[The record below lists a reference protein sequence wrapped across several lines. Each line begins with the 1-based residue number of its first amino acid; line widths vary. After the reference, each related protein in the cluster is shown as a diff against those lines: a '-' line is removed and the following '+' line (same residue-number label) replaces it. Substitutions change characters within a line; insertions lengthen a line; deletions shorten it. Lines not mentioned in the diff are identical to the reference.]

1 MIMTTMTLYLTV
13 LAVGLLA
20 AFYRTSLS
28 SWTLITAATLALFT
42 LFGSAGLIGLTIAWV
57 LFAVVAIP
65 LNHLP
70 TRRQYITRPILDIY
84 RKLAPK
90 LSDTETIALESGTVG
105 WEGELFSGKPDFNQ
119 LLGQPVPR
127 LSAEEQAFLD
137 GPVEKLC
144 ALIDEWEITHK
155 LADLTPVV
163 WDTIKQERFFGMII
177 PKSYGGLGFSA
188 LAHSRVLQKIASK
201 SVTVASSVAV
211 PNSLGPAELLL
222 HYGTDEQKDFYLPRL
237 ARGEEIPCFGLTG
250 PTAGSDATSIP
261 DVGVICK
268 RKFKGKM
275 VLGMR
280 LTFDKRYITLAPVA
294 TVVGLAFQLKDPDG
308 LLGEQTDLGITL
320 ALIPRDTKGM
330 EIGKR
335 HMPLNVPFQN
345 GPIRGRDV
353 FVPLDYIIG
362 GTEMA
367 GEGWRMLVEVLS
379 IGRSISLP
387 SMNAGGCKAG
397 AFATGAYARMRKQF
411 NMPIGRFEGV
421 EEALARIGGYT
432 YAISALAR
440 MTAAAV
446 DRGELPAVP
455 SAIAKYW
462 ATEHGRRVASNTM
475 DVLGGKGIIL
485 GPRNFAGRAWQGAPI
500 SITVEGA
507 NIMTRSLMIF
517 GQGAVRSHPYVLKE
531 LAALKESDPQ
541 VAVELFDESLFGHI
555 GMAISNASR
564 ALLMGITGGLLARVP
579 GTGRT
584 RRNYRAIA
592 RYSAAL
598 GLVTDLSLLTLGGK
612 LKFKEK
618 LSARLGDVLS
628 QLYII
633 SAILKRF
640 EDQQQPKA
648 DLPLLA
654 WACQDAIY
662 RMEEALDQFLR
673 NFPIRPVAWMMRALV
688 FPIGRWNCP
697 PSDRMGHKVA
707 ALLLSPSE
715 TRGRLTEGVYK
726 TDEPGNPIGIIN
738 AALAGVIRA
747 EPLERKI
754 LKAVRG
760 GQITSDDPAEQLQ
773 QALKSKLI
781 NKSDLQLLEQTRAAV
796 TEIIAVDEFEP
807 EELCAGMPVRTGK
820 KSKAA
825 A

>member
-1 MIMTTMTLYLTV
+1 MTTLTLFIAL
-13 LAVGLLA
+13 LAVALLA
-20 AFYRTSLS
+20 AFYRSSLRT
-28 SWTLITAATLALFT
+28 WTLVTAATLLLFT
-42 LFGSAGLIGLTIAWV
+42 VFGQASIAALVLAWLVFALLAG
-57 LFAVVAIP
+57 P

-70 TRRQYITRPILDIY
+70 TRRQYITRHILEIY
-84 RKLAPK
+84 KKLAPK

-105 WEGELFSGKPDFNQ
+105 WEGELFSGKPDFKQ
-119 LLGQPVPR
+119 LLDQPIPK
-127 LSAEEQAFLD
+127 LSAEERAFLD
-137 GPVEKLC
+137 GPTEKLC

-155 LADLTPVV
+155 LADLSPEV
-163 WDTIKQERFFGMII
+163 WDYIKQERFFGMII
-177 PKSYGGLGFSA
+177 PKQYGGLGFSA
-188 LAHSRVLQKIASK
+188 LAHSRVLQKIS
-201 SVTVASSVAV
+201 SSCITVAVTVAV

-222 HYGTDEQKDFYLPRL
+222 HYGTDEQKNYYLPRL
-237 ARGEEIPCFGLTG
+237 ATGEEIPCFGLTG

-261 DVGVICK
+261 DIGIICK
-268 RKFKGKM
+268 RKFKGKL
-275 VLGMR
+275 VLGMS

-308 LLGEQTDLGITL
+308 LLGDRSDYGITL

-335 HMPLNVPFQN
+335 HFPLNVPFQN
-345 GPIRGRDV
+345 GPIRGKDV
-353 FVPLDYIIG
+353 FVPLDYLIG
-362 GTEMA
+362 GPKMA
-367 GEGWRMLVEVLS
+367 GEGWRMLVEVLA

-387 SMNAGGCKAG
+387 SMNAGGCKAA

-432 YAISALAR
+432 YVVSALSR

-462 ATEHGRRVASNTM
+462 TTEHGRRVAADTM

-531 LAALKESDPQ
+531 MAALKETDPVKALTQ
-541 VAVELFDESLFGHI
+541 FDDALFGHM
-555 GMAISNASR
+555 GMAISNACR
-564 ALLMGITGGLLARVP
+564 ALLMGLSGGLLARVP
-579 GTGRT
+579 GKGRT

-640 EDQQQPKA
+640 EDQDQPQA

-654 WACQDAIY
+654 WSCQDAIY
-662 RMEEALDQFLR
+662 RIEEALDQFLR
-673 NFPIRPVAWMMRALV
+673 NFPMRPVAWLMRALV
-688 FPIGRWNCP
+688 FPIGRWNSP

-715 TRGRLTEGVYK
+715 TRGRLTEGIYK

-738 AALAGVIRA
+738 AALASVIRA
-747 EPLERKI
+747 EPIERKL
-754 LKAVRG
+754 LKAIRS
-760 GQITSDDPAEQLQ
+760 GQITADSSEAQLDE
-773 QALKSKLI
+773 AIKSKLI
-781 NKSDLQLLEQTRAAV
+781 NQSDRELIEKTRAAV
-796 TEIIAVDEFEP
+796 AEIIAVDEFDS
-807 EELCAGMPVRTGK
+807 EELRAGVQSAADQKPQ
-820 KSKAA
+820 AA

>member
-1 MIMTTMTLYLTV
+1 MTTLTLFIAIF
-13 LAVGLLA
+13 AVGLLA
-20 AFYRTSLS
+20 AFYRSSLR
-28 SWTLITAATLALFT
+28 SWTIVTAVTLVLFTVFSQASLGGLIT
-42 LFGSAGLIGLTIAWV
+42 AWV
-57 LFAVVAIP
+57 LFALIAAP
-65 LNHLP
+65 LNHQP
-70 TRRQYITRPILDIY
+70 TRRQYITRPVLEIY

-90 LSDTETIALESGTVG
+90 LSDTEAIALKAGTVG
-105 WEGELFSGKPDFNQ
+105 WEGELFSGKPDFKR

-127 LSAEEQAFLD
+127 LSAEERAFLD
-137 GPVEKLC
+137 GPVEKIC

-155 LADLTPVV
+155 LADLSPAV
-163 WDTIKQERFFGMII
+163 WDYIKQERFFGMII
-177 PKSYGGLGFSA
+177 PKEYGGLGFSA

-201 SVTVASSVAV
+201 SITVASTIAV

-222 HYGTDEQKDFYLPRL
+222 HYGTDEQKNYYLPRL
-237 ARGEEIPCFGLTG
+237 AKGEEIPCFGLTG

-261 DVGVICK
+261 DLGIICK
-268 RKFKGKM
+268 RKFKGKL
-275 VLGMR
+275 VLGMS

-308 LLGEQTDLGITL
+308 LLGDQPNLGISL

-335 HMPLNVPFQN
+335 HFPLNVPFQN
-345 GPIRGRDV
+345 GPVRGKDV
-353 FVPLDYIIG
+353 FVPLDYLIG
-362 GTEMA
+362 GPEMA

-397 AFATGAYARMRKQF
+397 AFSTGAYARMRKQF

-462 ATEHGRRVASNTM
+462 ATEHGRRVASDTM
-475 DVLGGKGIIL
+475 DVLGGKGISL

-517 GQGAVRSHPYVLKE
+517 GQGAVRSHPFVLKE
-531 LAALKESDPQ
+531 MAALTESDPKK
-541 VAVELFDESLFGHI
+541 ALIEFDDALFGHL

-564 ALLMGITGGLLARVP
+564 AFLMGLSGGLFARTP
-579 GTGRT
+579 GKGRT

-640 EDQQQPKA
+640 EDQDQPQA

-673 NFPIRPVAWMMRALV
+673 NFPMRPVAWLMRALV
-688 FPIGRWNCP
+688 FPIGRWNSP

-738 AALAGVIRA
+738 ATLASVIRA
-747 EPLERKI
+747 EPIERKL
-754 LKAVRG
+754 LKAIRSG
-760 GQITSDDPAEQLQ
+760 KIAAQDRQQQLDE
-773 QALKSKLI
+773 AIKIKLI
-781 NKSDLQLLEQTRAAV
+781 NKADRELIDKTRAAV
-796 TEIIAVDEFEP
+796 AEIIAVDEFDS
-807 EELCAGMPVRTGK
+807 EELVAGVQTTEDQKPQAV
-820 KSKAA
+820 A
-825 A
+825 